1 MSRYISTQSRI
12 QVDRIA
18 TSVRS
23 TAAGIQRYA
32 QECATLIPD
41 YDPESL
47 PTVAELRSTVAEL
60 AAVDHELALL
70 PEPVLALVQAYE
82 PTSATNV
89 GVETL
94 NGLVDRLAA
103 DEQLII
109 NDAFVDALVEMGFK
123 VHQNRNADT
132 AMIWAI
138 SLNGEDANAI
148 AVEVA
153 VDGQVGI
160 DHAGCATD
168 SCVPVQTQ
176 LLEGVAAR
184 GVHIDMDR
192 AFTDEHHRRAGG
204 SLFTKWQQME
214 KAGQAV
220 QRRREAAA
228 RHRMV
233 AR

>member
-60 AAVDHELALL
+60 ADVDHELALL
-70 PEPVLALVQAYE
+70 PEPVIALVQAYE
-82 PTSATNV
+82 PTTATSV
-89 GVETL
+89 DADTL
-94 NGLVDRLAA
+94 NGLVDRLAG

-109 NDAFVDALVEMGFK
+109 TDAFVDTLVEMGFE
-123 VHQNRNADT
+123 VHQNRNAD
-132 AMIWAI
+132 ASMIWAA
-138 SLNGEDANAI
+138 SGEDAV
-148 AVEVA
+148 AVEIGT
-153 VDGQVGI
+153 DGQVGI

-168 SCVPVQTQ
+168 SCVPVQD
-176 LLEGVAAR
+176 LLLDGVAAR

-214 KAGQAV
+214 KAEREA
-220 QRRREAAA
+220 QRRREPAA
-228 RHRMV
+228 RRRVV

>member
-18 TSVRS
+18 TSIRS

-82 PTSATNV
+82 PTSATSV
-89 GVETL
+89 GVEAL

-109 NDAFVDALVEMGFK
+109 NDAFVDTLVKMGFE

-132 AMIWAI
+132 AMIWAA
-138 SLNGEDANAI
+138 SLSGGDAI

-168 SCVPVQTQ
+168 SCVPVQTL

-214 KAGQAV
+214 QAGHAV

-228 RHRMV
+228 RRRVV

>member
-60 AAVDHELALL
+60 ADVDHELALL
-70 PEPVLALVQAYE
+70 PEPVMALVQAYE
-82 PTSATNV
+82 PTTASSIDAD
-89 GVETL
+89 TL
-94 NGLVDRLAA
+94 NGLVDRLAG
-103 DEQLII
+103 DEQLIVT
-109 NDAFVDALVEMGFK
+109 DTFVDTLVEMGFE
-123 VHQNRNADT
+123 VHQNRNAD
-132 AMIWAI
+132 ASMIWAA
-138 SLNGEDANAI
+138 SGEDAV
-148 AVEVA
+148 AVEIGT
-153 VDGQVGI
+153 DGEVGI

-168 SCVPVQTQ
+168 SCVPVQNL

-214 KAGQAV
+214 KVEREV
-220 QRRREAAA
+220 QRRREPAT
-228 RHRMV
+228 RRRVV

>member
-60 AAVDHELALL
+60 AEVDHELALL
-70 PEPVLALVQAYE
+70 PEPVIALVQAYE
-82 PTSATNV
+82 PTTATSV
-89 GVETL
+89 DADTL
-94 NGLVDRLAA
+94 NGLVDRLAG
-103 DEQLII
+103 DEQLIVT
-109 NDAFVDALVEMGFK
+109 DAFVETLVEMGFE
-123 VHQNRNADT
+123 VHQNRNAE
-132 AMIWAI
+132 ASMIWAA
-138 SLNGEDANAI
+138 SGEDAV
-148 AVEVA
+148 AVEIGT
-153 VDGQVGI
+153 DGQVGI

-168 SCVPVQTQ
+168 SCVPVQD
-176 LLEGVAAR
+176 LLLDGVAAR

-214 KAGQAV
+214 RAEREA
-220 QRRREAAA
+220 QRRREPAA
-228 RHRMV
+228 RRRVV

>member
-60 AAVDHELALL
+60 AEVDHELALL
-70 PEPVLALVQAYE
+70 PEPVIALVQAYE
-82 PTSATNV
+82 PTTATSV
-89 GVETL
+89 DADTL
-94 NGLVDRLAA
+94 NGLVDRLAG
-103 DEQLII
+103 DEQLIVT
-109 NDAFVDALVEMGFK
+109 DAFVETLVEMGFE
-123 VHQNRNADT
+123 VHQNRNAE
-132 AMIWAI
+132 ASMIWAA
-138 SLNGEDANAI
+138 SGEDAV
-148 AVEVA
+148 AVEIGI
-153 VDGQVGI
+153 DGQIGI

-168 SCVPVQTQ
+168 SCVPVQD
-176 LLEGVAAR
+176 LLLDGVAAR

-192 AFTDEHHRRAGG
+192 ALTDEHHRRAGG

-214 KAGQAV
+214 RAEREA
-220 QRRREAAA
+220 QRRREPAA
-228 RHRMV
+228 RRRVV

>member
-60 AAVDHELALL
+60 AEVDHELAVL
-70 PEPVLALVQAYE
+70 PEPVMALVQAYE
-82 PTSATNV
+82 PTTATSV
-89 GVETL
+89 DADTL
-94 NGLVDRLAA
+94 NGLVDRLAG
-103 DEQLII
+103 DEQLIVT
-109 NDAFVDALVEMGFK
+109 DAFVETLVEMGFE
-123 VHQNRNADT
+123 VHQNRNAE
-132 AMIWAI
+132 ASMIWAA
-138 SLNGEDANAI
+138 SGEDAV
-148 AVEVA
+148 AVEIGI
-153 VDGQVGI
+153 DGQVGI

-168 SCVPVQTQ
+168 SCVPVQD
-176 LLEGVAAR
+176 LLLDGVAAR

-204 SLFTKWQQME
+204 SLFTKWQQIE
-214 KAGQAV
+214 KAEREA
-220 QRRREAAA
+220 QRRREPAA
-228 RHRMV
+228 RRRVV

>member
-23 TAAGIQRYA
+23 TAADIQRYA

-60 AAVDHELALL
+60 ADVDHELALL
-70 PEPVLALVQAYE
+70 PEPVIALVQAYE
-82 PTSATNV
+82 PTTATSVDAN
-89 GVETL
+89 TL
-94 NGLVDRLAA
+94 NGLVDRLAG
-103 DEQLII
+103 DEHLIVT
-109 NDAFVDALVEMGFK
+109 DAFVETLVEMGFE
-123 VHQNRNADT
+123 VHQNRNAD
-132 AMIWAI
+132 ASMIWAA
-138 SLNGEDANAI
+138 SGEDAV
-148 AVEVA
+148 AVEIGT
-153 VDGQVGI
+153 DGQVGI

-168 SCVPVQTQ
+168 SCVPVQNL
-176 LLEGVAAR
+176 LLEGAAAR

-214 KAGQAV
+214 KTDHEA
-220 QRRREAAA
+220 QRRREPAT
-228 RHRMV
+228 RRRVV